1 MNTLI
6 ADLRYAFRALARN
19 PAYSLAT
26 VVTLCLGIGAN
37 ALVFTL
43 ASAVF
48 VRPLPFAQ
56 ASELV
61 KVTATRRLAS
71 GALANFAVSGRDFVA
86 FSKRNTTLSG
96 VGAILAQSFS
106 VTTTDAPQMVRGG
119 RVSASMWSVLGVHAV
134 AGRTFT
140 DAEDTPSG
148 GVAVISEG
156 LQRRLFVGPP
166 SAAVGK
172 TFNVDGQPRV
182 VVGVM
187 PFGFAPLLT
196 PGDVWVPLGIN
207 EATIPPGANRAIS
220 LVGRLRRGTTADQ
233 ARTDISRVAADLA
246 VEEPDTHKNYGGNV
260 IPLRED
266 IADSAQSLTL
276 TLLAAVGFLLLLACA
291 NSVNLALARVA
302 RRGTEIST
310 RLALGASRGSILRL
324 QLCESV
330 LLGFMGG
337 VLGIT
342 VAAGVLRPLLRLAT
356 STSPLLG
363 LVTVD
368 WRVVTM
374 VLVVSILTGVACGVG
389 PGLYGIRAAGGR
401 ALAGG
406 GQRQQPGVHDRRLR
420 RLLMSM
426 QVATAAVLLIGA
438 IGMVATLRRLAKTE
452 VGFKSNGVVVA
463 GLTLPSVR
471 YPGTPQ
477 RAAFAAGII
486 DKLTAIPGI
495 EGVALTSNV
504 FIRGDVTQTMLSLQG
519 RDEGADSRVPADL
532 RRIDGRYFETL
543 GIPILSGR
551 AFVAADRDSAPPV
564 AIVSRSFARQ
574 YFGASDVLGKRIR
587 SGAVTNP
594 WLTIV
599 GVAQDVMDRGVGI
612 EIGPMLYVP
621 YRQRSSEEF
630 AIVLRTSLSTAA
642 VERAIRDALHSIDPE
657 RALDNIVPLSTLLSN
672 SVGQERFQA
681 TIIGAL
687 AALALILAGTGIFGV
702 TSFLVAERAREI
714 AIRLA
719 LGADVSRVVRDV
731 VLDGARWTAGA
742 CAVGLIVA
750 QAMTS
755 IARKYLPALNTTAGV
770 TYVGTGCL
778 LLALGVIASGIPAW
792 RVTRISPANV
802 LRGS

>member
-6 ADLRYAFRALARN
+6 ADLRYSFRALIRN
-19 PAYSLAT
+19 PAYALAT
-26 VVTLCLGIGAN
+26 LVTLSLGIGAN
-37 ALVFTL
+37 ALVYTL

-48 VRPLPFAQ
+48 LRPLPFAQ
-56 ASELV
+56 SSELV
-61 KVTATRRLAS
+61 KVTATRRLSS
-71 GALANFAVSGRDFVA
+71 GALGDFAVSGRDFVA

-106 VTTTDAPQMVRGG
+106 VMTTDAPQTVRGG
-119 RVSASMWSVLGVHAV
+119 KVSASMWSVLGVRPV
-134 AGRTFT
+134 VGRTFT
-140 DAEDTPSG
+140 DAEDTPNG
-148 GVAVISEG
+148 AVVVISEG

-166 SAAVGK
+166 GGALGK
-172 TFNVDGQPRV
+172 TLNVDGQPCV

-220 LVGRLRRGTTADQ
+220 LVGRLRQGKSVDQ
-233 ARTDISRVAADLA
+233 ARSDVTRVAADLA

-260 IPLRED
+260 IPLRAD
-266 IADSAQSLTL
+266 IADSAQSLTI

-291 NSVNLALARVA
+291 NAINLSLARVA
-302 RRGTEIST
+302 RRATEIST
-310 RLALGASRGSILRL
+310 RLALGASRASVLRL

-330 LLGFMGG
+330 FLGVIGG
-337 VLGIT
+337 VLGVT
-342 VAAGVLRPLLRLAT
+342 VAAGFLRPLLRLAT

-363 LVTVD
+363 LVSVD
-368 WRVVTM
+368 WRVVMM
-374 VLVVSILTGVACGVG
+374 VLVVSILTGIACGVG

-406 GQRQQPGVHDRRLR
+406 GRRQQLGVHDRRLR

-438 IGMVATLRRLAKTE
+438 VGMVATLRRLARTE
-452 VGFKSNGVVVA
+452 VGFKPDRVVVV
-463 GLTLPSVR
+463 GLTLPSGR

-477 RAAFAAGII
+477 RAAFAASII
-486 DKLTAIPGI
+486 EKLETMPGI
-495 EGVALTSNV
+495 QGVALTSNAFV
-504 FIRGDVTQTMLSLQG
+504 RGDVTQTMLSLQG

-532 RRIDGRYFETL
+532 RRIDGTYFETL
-543 GIPILSGR
+543 GIRVLSGR

-564 AIVSRSFARQ
+564 AIVSQSFARQ
-574 YFGASDVLGKRIR
+574 YFGSNDVLGKRVR
-587 SGAVTNP
+587 SGATTNP

-599 GVAQDVMDRGVGI
+599 GVVQDVMDRGVGI
-612 EIGPMLYVP
+612 VIGPMIYVP
-621 YRQRSSEEF
+621 YRQRSSDSF
-630 AIVLRTSLSTAA
+630 AIVLRTSLGTGA
-642 VERAIRDALHSIDPE
+642 VERAMRDALNSVDPQ
-657 RALDNIVPLSTLLSN
+657 RAIDNIVSLSTLLSN

-687 AALALILAGTGIFGV
+687 AALAFILAGTGIFGV
-702 TSFLVAERAREI
+702 TAFLVAERAREI

-731 VLDGARWTAGA
+731 VLDGARWIAGA
-742 CAVGLIVA
+742 CVVGLIVA
-750 QAMTS
+750 QAMSS
-755 IARKYLPALNTTAGV
+755 IARRYLPQLDSIASTIYL
-770 TYVGTGCL
+770 GTGVL